1 MHGAHV
7 EPLDAGEVE
16 ELGIDGFD
24 AIAEEVDEFEAAPA
38 VDVGDAVAHEREFGD
53 QAAERVFVAVVV
65 VDHVAII
72 RAKHVE
78 GVLNVLD
85 SRVTGEAIEEIGVF
99 AGFTPLEI
107 VIDAAAKLLA
117 LGDNEGVGVVDVVV
131 DFVLCAVAQAVEKV
145 CLINNGAPEGF
156 VYDLCAESIVAVVLV
171 GLAHGLLQRGFAEIG
186 RREVGAERRSEIVEA

>member
-1 MHGAHV
+1 M
-7 EPLDAGEVE
+7 
-16 ELGIDGFD
+16 
-24 AIAEEVDEFEAAPA
+24 
-38 VDVGDAVAHEREFGD
+38 
-53 QAAERVFVAVVV
+53 

-117 LGDNEGVGVVDVVV
+117 VGDNEGVGVIDVVV
-131 DFVLCAVAQAVEKV
+131 DFVLCAVA
-145 CLINNGAPEGF
+145 
-156 VYDLCAESIVAVVLV
+156 
-171 GLAHGLLQRGFAEIG
+171 
-186 RREVGAERRSEIVEA
+186 

>member
-1 MHGAHV
+1 M
-7 EPLDAGEVE
+7 
-16 ELGIDGFD
+16 
-24 AIAEEVDEFEAAPA
+24 
-38 VDVGDAVAHEREFGD
+38 
-53 QAAERVFVAVVV
+53 

-85 SRVTGEAIEEIGVF
+85 SRVSGEAIEEIGVF

-107 VIDAAAKLLA
+107 VIDAAAKSLA
-117 LGDNEGVGVVDVVV
+117 VGHNEGVGVIDVVV

-156 VYDLCAESIVAVVLV
+156 VYDLCAESIVEVVLV
-171 GLAHGLLQRGFAEIG
+171 GLAHGLLQGRFAEIG
-186 RREVGAERRSEIVEA
+186 RRKVGAERRSEVAEAQ